1 MSRTM
6 KKRVRKALADQN
18 LQTAM
23 ARLMPLLKFARQM
36 GMTGI
41 DFKAL
46 QQELHEVKEKAIAN
60 LPQLIAQFKENATR
74 AGAIVFDAKDARA
87 ANDYV
92 LKLARKH
99 GVKHIVKSK
108 SMLGEEIGLREHL
121 EHAGIETT
129 ETDIGEWI
137 VQLGKETPAH
147 ISGPAI
153 HKTIEQVAELF
164 SKATGKQ
171 LSTDPQLLLDT
182 ARETLRQYY
191 IKAEMGISGANAA
204 IAETGTLVIVT
215 NEGNGLMST
224 TLPPLHVAVVGYE
237 KLLPSLEDVNA
248 MLRLLSRSTVGSK
261 MPIYV
266 SYITGPSTS
275 EDIMGTAM
283 FSGQGPHELHIVLVD
298 NGRSQMM
305 ESAEFREALYCV
317 RCGAC
322 LNVCPVFA
330 SLAGQTYGHI
340 YQGGIGAVLTAFHHG
355 WDKAQDPAS
364 LCMGCMACKDV
375 CPAGIDIPRLV
386 LNLRTRLAEE
396 KGLPWTNKVAF
407 QSILKYPARMDKTV
421 KLASSLQRPFVDDD
435 MMIRRLP
442 YPFNSLAQT
451 ISLPALSDQPLCQK
465 MKQHASP
472 RKTGKPRV
480 AFYAGCIAN
489 YAYPE
494 LGEDV
499 ISILSEHNADP
510 YCPLDQACCG
520 APAFFAGDIETALSL
535 ARRNIQAL
543 EKTKPDY
550 IVTVCPGC
558 ANMLQ
563 NEYPRLTAAA
573 TKWNK
578 RAKALAV
585 KVRDFSQ
592 LILELTPTAEKKPP
606 CNQKV
611 TYHDPCHLRRGMGI
625 SSEPRELLQREGFE
639 LVEMNDSDS
648 CCGFG
653 GHIVLAY
660 PELAGSVLKR
670 KLDNIEAT
678 GAQIV
683 VTNCAPCLLQ
693 IRGGLDKRNSK
704 IKVMHS
710 AELLARVIFMED
722 VTCRPLSPDGR
733 ELE

>member
-6 KKRVRKALADQN
+6 RKRVRKALADKD

-23 ARLMPLLKFARQM
+23 ARLMPLFKLGRQL

-46 QQELHEVKEKAIAN
+46 QQELHRVKEKAIDN
-60 LPQLIAQFKENATR
+60 MPQLIAQFKENAIG
-74 AGAIVFDAKDARA
+74 AGAIVFDARDAKT

-92 LKLARKH
+92 LKLAQKH
-99 GVKHIVKSK
+99 GVQHIVKSK
-108 SMLGEEIGLREHL
+108 SMLGEEIGVREYL

-137 VQLGKETPAH
+137 VQLGKETPSH

-171 LSTDPQLLLDT
+171 LNTDTQLLLDT

-191 IKAEMGISGANAA
+191 INAQMGISGANAA
-204 IAETGTLVIVT
+204 IAQTSTLVIVT

-224 TLPPLHVAVVGYE
+224 TLPPIHVAIVGYE
-237 KLLPSLEDVNA
+237 KLLSSLEDVNA
-248 MLRLLSRSTVGSK
+248 LLRLLSRSTVGSK
-261 MPIYV
+261 MPVYV
-266 SYITGPSTS
+266 SYITGPSTADTS
-275 EDIMGTAM
+275 PGTT
-283 FSGQGPHELHIVLVD
+283 SLSTQGPHELHIVLVD
-298 NGRSQMM
+298 NGRSQMR

-340 YQGGIGAVLTAFHHG
+340 YQGGIGTVLTAFHHG

-386 LNLRTRLAEE
+386 LNLKTRLAEE
-396 KGLPWTNKVAF
+396 KGLPWTSKLAF
-407 QSILKYPARMDKTV
+407 QSILKHPQRMDKTV
-421 KLASSLQRPFVDDD
+421 KLASSLQRPFVDHDL
-435 MMIRRLP
+435 MIRRLP
-442 YPFNSLAQT
+442 YPLNPLAQT
-451 ISLPALSDQPLCQK
+451 ISLPAISDQSLYQR
-465 MKQHASP
+465 MKQTSP
-472 RKTGKPRV
+472 RKTGKPRI
-480 AFYAGCIAN
+480 AFYAGCVAN

-494 LGEDV
+494 LGEAATKALQEYD
-499 ISILSEHNADP
+499 ADP
-510 YCPLDQACCG
+510 YYPMDQACCG
-520 APAFFAGDIETALSL
+520 APAFFAGNIETALAL
-535 ARRNIQAL
+535 ARRNIEAL

-563 NEYPRLTAAA
+563 NEYPRLTVNEP
-573 TKWNK
+573 KWHK
-578 RAKALAV
+578 KAKALAS
-585 KVRDFSQ
+585 KIRDLSQ
-592 LILELTPTAEKKPP
+592 LVLELAPAAEKKPP
-606 CNQKV
+606 RNVKV
-611 TYHDPCHLRRGMGI
+611 TYHDPCHLKRGRGI
-625 SSEPRELLQREGFE
+625 SNEPRQLLQREGFE
-639 LVEMNDSDS
+639 LVEMNDSDA

-653 GHIVLAY
+653 GHVVLAY
-660 PELAGSVLKR
+660 PELSGSVLNR

-678 GAQIV
+678 SAQIV
-683 VTNCAPCLLQ
+683 VTNCAACLLQ
-693 IRGGLDKRNSK
+693 LRGGLDKRHSD
-704 IKVMHS
+704 IKAMHS
-710 AELLARVIFMED
+710 AELMTNPRSITNSL
-722 VTCRPLSPDGR
+722 
-733 ELE
+733 